1 VRLGKGWPDYRPVG
15 PPLTGTSNGGRPM
28 ITRYA
33 HQAKQ
38 DPQIQ
43 RDAQLSTEAPRVPWD
58 VFVTEQFLWRSGE
71 HVALIGPTGQG
82 KTTMLLN
89 LLPLHPYVVV
99 FVTKPV
105 DTTMSSLATEGY
117 HRMERWHS
125 LDPDKFPRRLLWPDA
140 TRLNAQVK
148 QRQVFADAFERIY
161 RERGWT
167 VAIDELWY
175 VSTVLKLEGAVRV
188 YLQQSRSLGISLL
201 VATQRPARV
210 PVEVYDQC
218 THLFFWRDNDRTN
231 LDRISGIA
239 YRSSQLIRSIVAD
252 LEDHQM
258 LYVNTRTGY
267 MARTRCPD
275 VRG

>member
-1 VRLGKGWPDYRPVG
+1 MRSMFMRDPNFV
-15 PPLTGTSNGGRPM
+15 PPLKKD
-28 ITRYA
+28 
-33 HQAKQ
+33 KQ
-38 DPQIQ
+38 LEL
-43 RDAQLSTEAPRVPWD
+43 DARLSTEAPRIPWED
-58 VFVTEQFLWRSGE
+58 FITEEFRWLPGE

-105 DTTMSSLATEGY
+105 DNTMSSLATQGY
-117 HRMERWHS
+117 HKMHRWQN

-140 TRLNAQVK
+140 TRINSQHNQAV
-148 QRQVFADAFERIY
+148 VFHEAFERIY

-175 VSTVLKLEGAVRV
+175 FTSVLSRQVRGINFDQMV
-188 YLQQSRSLGISLL
+188 RTYLQQARSLGISLL
-201 VATQRPARV
+201 VGTQRPARV
-210 PVEVYDQC
+210 PVEIYDQS
-218 THLFFWRDNDRTN
+218 THIFFWRDNDRTN

-239 YRSSQLIRSIVAD
+239 YRSSEMIRSVVSN
-252 LEDHQM
+252 LEAHQV
-258 LYVNTRTGY
+258 LYVNTRTGF
-267 MARTRCPD
+267 MCRTRCPD